1 MKKHIFWSTW
11 SVLFLTTF
19 AAQLLGILNKFSPTE
34 NLFADL
40 RVLCGVHN
48 FGDVI
53 SNISFVLVGLYAMAH
68 LIRSDS
74 KDFNMWLI
82 AIGSIMVGLGSAY
95 YHNNPNNETLV
106 WDRLPMSIVFSGI
119 FMYSI
124 NSLRL
129 IEKRNYPLASLAYL
143 VFSIATVLI
152 WELGTKIHINLI
164 TPYVFLQF
172 GGMVLII
179 VLAIMAF
186 LEKKNQLS
194 KTLFTIIACYALAK
208 LFEHFD
214 FQVFTALNHIISG
227 HSIKHIISAL
237 AILMWFKMLK
247 KETFTWKTNFNL
259 TYF

>member
-11 SVLFLTTF
+11 SLLFLATF
-19 AAQLLGILNKFSPTE
+19 AAQLFGILNKFSPSE

-53 SNISFVLVGLYAMAH
+53 SNISFVLVGLYAITY
-68 LIRSDS
+68 LVRNDN

-95 YHNNPNNETLV
+95 YHNNPNNATLV

-124 NSLRL
+124 NTLHL
-129 IEKRNYPLASLAYL
+129 IEKRNYQLASLAYL

-152 WELGTKIHINLI
+152 WKLGTKINLNLI

-186 LEKKNQLS
+186 FEKKAQLS
-194 KTLFTIIACYALAK
+194 KTLFVIIVCYAVAK
-208 LFEHFD
+208 VFEHFD
-214 FQVFTALNHIISG
+214 FQVFTALNHTISG
-227 HSIKHIISAL
+227 HSIKHLFSAL
-237 AILMWFKMLK
+237 AIILWFKLLSPPKLVASKLK
-247 KETFTWKTNFNL
+247 FC
-259 TYF
+259 